1 MDNKKK
7 KKEYVVPEAEVTEF
21 SGDDI
26 ITLSNHAEA
35 GFIETGETEGWW

>member
-1 MDNKKK
+1 MEDKKK

-26 ITLSNHAEA
+26 ITLSNHAPN
-35 GFIETGETEGWW
+35 GFKDTGETEGWW